1 MSAARH
7 RQAIERLGRPGV
19 LFLSGISLGALA
31 IVSVSTTSSSPAAPE
46 PGPAGVVASP
56 SAESSS
62 WTCGGM
68 TDGSDSV
75 AAGTVIL
82 TNSTRQERTAT
93 VTVIDDAGHTA
104 QDKVTIGALATS
116 TVGVSNQLSGGTW
129 LMAQV
134 LVDGGGVLASEQIA
148 GSQGRT
154 LSDCGS
160 RTSSTW
166 QFTGGST
173 QRGQALTI
181 SLANPTATPAV
192 ANVSFITA
200 NAGAATPQGSQGL
213 VVGPH
218 AVVAVPVQN
227 LVAHGADLASDV
239 TVTQGRLVAFATQVS
254 TSPVGVGV
262 ALGQAELEATWVLAR
277 QVASPGAT
285 ITIDMANPTS
295 ASQVVVVRARIP
307 SGWLAP
313 WRQVVDPYTVWS
325 LQISPTSRVPS
336 TDVVA
341 VKVRASGPGVS
352 AFATTQVAGASSGG
366 WGSTPLQALPK
377 GPSTVLVPKV
387 PGLDRD
393 GITVFNPGA
402 SPITVLG
409 EALNPLGSA
418 TIRQLTQVI
427 IPAGGIVSVG
437 PSVLSHMAGQALTVS
452 GSGPLA
458 VGETITGSAVPG
470 VAILQGIPTS

>member
-1 MSAARH
+1 
-7 RQAIERLGRPGV
+7 
-19 LFLSGISLGALA
+19 
-31 IVSVSTTSSSPAAPE
+31 
-46 PGPAGVVASP
+46 
-56 SAESSS
+56 
-62 WTCGGM
+62 M

-134 LVDGGGVLASEQIA
+134 LVDGGGVMASEQVA

-154 LSDCGS
+154 LSACGS

-254 TSPVGVGV
+254 SSPVGVGV
-262 ALGQAELEATWVLAR
+262 ALGQPQLVGPCTAGGVAWSDDHHRHGQSDLDLTGRGGPSSDPIWMAGSMAPGRRPVHRLVAPDLSDQSCAEHRRGGGQGAR
-277 QVASPGAT
+277 ERTRGQRLRHHP
-285 ITIDMANPTS
+285 
-295 ASQVVVVRARIP
+295 
-307 SGWLAP
+307 
-313 WRQVVDPYTVWS
+313 
-325 LQISPTSRVPS
+325 
-336 TDVVA
+336 
-341 VKVRASGPGVS
+341 
-352 AFATTQVAGASSGG
+352 GG
-366 WGSTPLQALPK
+366 WG
-377 GPSTVLVPKV
+377 VERWV
-387 PGLDRD
+387 
-393 GITVFNPGA
+393 GIDTTPGA
-402 SPITVLG
+402 
-409 EALNPLGSA
+409 AQGSEH
-418 TIRQLTQVI
+418 RPRPQ
-427 IPAGGIVSVG
+427 G
-437 PSVLSHMAGQALTVS
+437 PWSRS
-452 GSGPLA
+452 
-458 VGETITGSAVPG
+458 
-470 VAILQGIPTS
+470 